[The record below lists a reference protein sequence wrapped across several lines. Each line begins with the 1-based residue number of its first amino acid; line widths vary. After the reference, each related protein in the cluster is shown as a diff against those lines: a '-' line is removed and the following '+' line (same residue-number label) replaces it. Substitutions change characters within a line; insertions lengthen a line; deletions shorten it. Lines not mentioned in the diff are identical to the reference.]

1 MAYQPLN
8 PNGAT
13 SSANS
18 SPVVIATDQDPI
30 QIGNGGTS
38 DTFGVLRTSS
48 SHNDIDIQ
56 FFRDDPNNILT
67 VTPVGGTVV
76 QLTGYAQFSTSAA
89 ATGSIKGVSTDKTHY
104 HSGGEIYVLFTAAW
118 LSGGQSTSFQRIGLY
133 DTTSGIFIGYENT
146 TFGVTIRTGG
156 LDTQTGK
163 AAFNIDT
170 LTGAA
175 TSKFTRNG
183 SPESIN
189 LALSNVFR
197 IRFGWLGSA
206 PIKFEVM
213 SPDGDWVLFH
223 VVRYPNTAS
232 TPSIHNPDLP
242 MTCELTKTAGATNI
256 QLNTNCWSA
265 GIQYESQDWTE
276 SSTLSSVLNSTIDYN
291 INSLG
296 SCSLYILTGTT
307 GTIAFEATIDGKNYF
322 IHPGVIDQNSGGT
335 DLLVEG
341 TVIPT
346 TGNYY
351 RVPLTGYKGFR
362 IRTATTLGANIT
374 VYFVGVENNLY
385 LPSFGTAPHN
395 VGYQPV
401 HKDAVYTTAQ
411 TSTSFWVTTT
421 GKKFVITD
429 LTITT
434 GGNVA
439 GIVTMYDAP
448 SGVAYVAGSSPA
460 IFRGEFSPSTTSRPG
475 VVKNFIF
482 PYVSATASHNVLVTT
497 SAAINPIYIQV
508 NGYEI

>member
-67 VTPVGGTVV
+67 VTPVGGTVA
-76 QLTGYAQFSTSAA
+76 QLNGYAQFSTSAA
-89 ATGSIKGVSTDKTHY
+89 VTGSIRGVSIDKTHY
-104 HSGGEIYVLFTAAW
+104 HSGGETYVLFSAAW

-133 DTTSGIFIGYENT
+133 DTNNGIFIGYENT
-146 TFGVTIRTGG
+146 TFGVSVRTGAVN
-156 LDTQTGK
+156 TQTGK
-163 AAFNIDT
+163 AAFNVDT
-170 LTGAA
+170 LVGGAN
-175 TSKFTRNG
+175 SKFTRNG
-183 SPESIN
+183 NPEAIN
-189 LALSNVFR
+189 LTLLNLFR
-197 IRFGWLGSA
+197 IRFGGLGSD

-223 VVRYPNTAS
+223 VIRYPNTTA
-232 TPSIHNPDLP
+232 TPPIQSLDLP

-256 QLNTNCWSA
+256 QLNTNSWGA
-265 GIQYESQDWTE
+265 GIQYEPQSWNET
-276 SSTLSSVLNSTIDYN
+276 STLSSTLNSTIDYN
-291 INSLG
+291 ITSLG
-296 SCSLYILTGTT
+296 SCTIYILTGTT
-307 GTIAFEATIDGKNYF
+307 GTIAFESTVDGKNYF
-322 IHPGVIDQNSGGT
+322 THPGVIDQNSTGT
-335 DLLVEG
+335 DLLIEG

-351 RVPLTGYKGFR
+351 RIPLAGYKGFR
-362 IRTATTLGANIT
+362 IRTASTLGANIL
-374 VYFVGVENNLY
+374 VSFVGVENNLY

-434 GGNVA
+434 GGNVS

-460 IFRGEFSPSTTSRPG
+460 IFRGEFAPSTTAKPG
-475 VVKNFIF
+475 VIKNFIF